1 MPHRPSFKNELRCPK
16 HWKKLYIYECHFFL
30 EKIIWSANLIG
41 SSIHFDIVL
50 SWKAKMKTSKSITPY
65 RIGNTLDEST
75 FEFLFYS
82 AFKLFYALYVT
93 IGQRGNFLPILW
105 MSLFILTQ
113 TWLLSRCH
121 RTGFDHKKVSER
133 ESNFIFCLACIAR
146 HGDQK
151 RGMKFRARILL
162 PVLTT
167 HSKLNSPLYQHS
179 HDIKSLYDPLGQF
192 PVRSFTV
199 CTDLPGCCKRGA
211 I

>member
-1 MPHRPSFKNELRCPK
+1 MP
-16 HWKKLYIYECHFFL
+16 FFL
-30 EKIIWSANLIG
+30 RKIIWSANLIG

-50 SWKAKMKTSKSITPY
+50 SWEVEMKTSKPITRY
-65 RIGNTLDEST
+65 RIGNTLDESC

-82 AFKLFYALYVT
+82 AFQLFYALYVT

-113 TWLLSRCH
+113 IWLFFPLPA
-121 RTGFDHKKVSER
+121 TALALTIKKWER

-179 HDIKSLYDPLGQF
+179 HDIKSLYGPLGQF